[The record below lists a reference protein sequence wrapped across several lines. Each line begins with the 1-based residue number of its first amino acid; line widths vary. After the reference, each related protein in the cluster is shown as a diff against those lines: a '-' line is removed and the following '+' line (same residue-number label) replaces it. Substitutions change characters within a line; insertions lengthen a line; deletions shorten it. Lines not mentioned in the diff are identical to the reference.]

1 MDNEQQFFWVNH
13 NKERHVIEIR
23 DGVLIA
29 GIGGDSKLGYREMLG
44 QARKD
49 DLVFACFDQKI
60 THIGVVKSK
69 EAKIIDWK
77 GSEHFEVKVK
87 FEQLKKVVDIK
98 EHVKHLVTIK
108 RGYLSPINKN
118 GVPQQGAYISKID
131 FDMASFLMSKAN
143 IYFDGKGLVD
153 ISKGPSG
160 RVHDVK
166 KLMSE
171 LTPNAIKEAISDY
184 SQYEPWRYCYRHST
198 TYDLVYD
205 GNRYPPKFIFGIAAK
220 SIINRLMISD
230 EFSGGED
237 SECFEILTS
246 NGFYIEPKSKGDL
259 KPILL
264 NKYDREGIC
273 QLFEPGSKFT
283 VGAGRWGISGIIRL
297 KNKTNDLVFIVT
309 IEKPHAGN
317 PYKDALTDEG
327 QLHWETQ
334 KQISAD
340 SDFVQRLKSHDH
352 NTSNIHLFLRYEEK
366 SNYSYLGLLA
376 YDSVDENSTNP
387 VRFTWRLLS
396 SQSAFKLKKSLQIA
410 PTSNVLK
417 NESFVDEFDVDAFKV
432 RVVDFPNGESKSKS
446 VKKNN
451 KTTKMLQQ
459 PDWAAAD
466 ERNRTLGDQ
475 GEQLVMNFE
484 RARLSGIGRADLA
497 AKIERVS
504 LNDCSAGYDIKSF
517 DEDGV
522 EILIE
527 VKTTKSNVYSP
538 FYISQNEIK
547 VASINHGNYYLY
559 RVHGFDLKS
568 NTCDIYIKNGS
579 VEEIFDLEPVSYR
592 AKVK

>member
-23 DGVLIA
+23 DGILIA

-44 QARKD
+44 QARKGD
-49 DLVFACFDQKI
+49 IVFACFDQKI
-60 THIGVVKSK
+60 TNVGVVKSK
-69 EAKIIDWK
+69 EARVIDWK

-87 FEQLKKVVDIK
+87 FEPLNKVVDIK
-98 EHVKHLVTIK
+98 EHVKHLVAIK
-108 RGYLSPINKN
+108 RDYLSPINKN

-131 FDMASFLMSKAN
+131 FDMASFLMSKASV
-143 IYFDGKGLVD
+143 YFDGNSFVD
-153 ISKGPSG
+153 INKGPSG

-166 KLMSE
+166 KLLSE
-171 LTPNAIKEAISDY
+171 LNSIAIKDAIRDY

-220 SIINRLMISD
+220 TIINRILISD

-237 SECFEILTS
+237 SECFEILKS
-246 NGFYIEPKSKGDL
+246 NGFYIEPKSKGNL

-273 QLFEPGSKFT
+273 QLFEPGYKFT

-334 KQISAD
+334 KQMSAG

-387 VRFTWRLLS
+387 VRFTWRLLN
-396 SQSAFKLKKSLQIA
+396 SQSAFKLKNSLQIA

-417 NESFVDEFDVDAFKV
+417 DESLVDEFDVDAFKV
-432 RVVDFPNGESKSKS
+432 RVVDFPNGENKSKS
-446 VKKNN
+446 VKKKN

-484 RARLSGIGRADLA
+484 RERLVSLGRPDLA

-504 LNDCSAGYDIKSF
+504 LTDCSAGYDIKSF
-517 DEDGV
+517 DESGSS
-522 EILIE
+522 ILIE
-527 VKTTKSNVYSP
+527 VKTTRGGLHTP
-538 FYISQNEIK
+538 FYISSNE
-547 VASINHGNYYLY
+547 VNVSSDNAERYFLY
-559 RVHGFDLKS
+559 RVYELNLKNNS
-568 NTCDIYIKNGS
+568 CSMYIKMGGAENLLNLKP
-579 VEEIFDLEPVSYR
+579 ISYR
-592 AKVK
+592 AVVK

>member
-23 DGVLIA
+23 DGILIA

-44 QARKD
+44 QVRKGD
-49 DLVFACFDQKI
+49 IVFACFDQKI
-60 THIGVVKSK
+60 TDVGVVKSK
-69 EAKIIDWK
+69 EANIIDWK
-77 GSEHFEVKVK
+77 GSEHLEVKVN
-87 FEQLKKVVDIK
+87 FEPLKKVVDIK
-98 EHVKHLVTIK
+98 DHVKHLVAIK
-108 RGYLSPINKN
+108 RDYLSPINKN

-143 IYFDGKGLVD
+143 VYFDGNGFVD
-153 ISKGPSG
+153 INKGPSG

-166 KLMSE
+166 ELMSE
-171 LTPNAIKEAISDY
+171 LSSRDIKEAIRDF

-220 SIINRLMISD
+220 TIINRLLISD

-237 SECFEILTS
+237 SECFGILKS
-246 NGFYIEPKSKGDL
+246 NGFYIEPKSKGNL

-273 QLFEPGSKFT
+273 QLFEPGTKFT
-283 VGAGRWGISGIIRL
+283 VGAGRWGISGIIKL
-297 KNKTNDLVFIVT
+297 KNETDDLVFIVT

-317 PYKDALTDEG
+317 PYKDTLTDDG
-327 QLHWETQ
+327 QLYWETQ
-334 KQISAD
+334 KQMSAD
-340 SDFVQRLKSHDH
+340 DNFVQRLKAHDH
-352 NTSNIHLFLRYEEK
+352 NTSNIHLFLRYQEE

-376 YDSVDENSTNP
+376 YDSVVESSTNP
-387 VRFTWRLLS
+387 VSFTWRLLS
-396 SQSAFKLKKSLQIA
+396 NQSAIKLKNSLKI
-410 PTSNVLK
+410 TLVSNFVK
-417 NESFVDEFDVDAFKV
+417 NENTVDEFDVNVFKI
-432 RVVDFPNGESKSKS
+432 RVVDFPNGENKTKS
-446 VKKNN
+446 VKKSN
-451 KTTKMLQQ
+451 KSTKVLQQ

-475 GEQLVMNFE
+475 GEQLVMNYE
-484 RARLSGIGRADLA
+484 RERLVNLGRPDLA

-504 LNDCSAGYDIKSF
+504 LRDCSAGYDIKSF
-517 DEDGV
+517 DEDGI

-527 VKTTKSNVYSP
+527 VKTTKSNACSP

-547 VASINHGNYYLY
+547 VASNNIGNYYLY
-559 RVHGFDLKS
+559 RVHSLDLKNNS
-568 NTCDIYIKNGS
+568 CDIYIKNGS
-579 VEEIFDLEPVSYR
+579 VEEIFDLEPVNYR
-592 AKVK
+592 AKIK

>member
-23 DGVLIA
+23 DGILIA

-44 QARKD
+44 QARKGD
-49 DLVFACFDQKI
+49 IVFACFDQKI
-60 THIGVVKSK
+60 TNVGVVKSK
-69 EAKIIDWK
+69 EAKVIDWK

-87 FEQLKKVVDIK
+87 FEQLNKVVDIK
-98 EHVKHLVTIK
+98 EHVKHLVAIK
-108 RGYLSPINKN
+108 RDYLSPINKN

-131 FDMASFLMSKAN
+131 FDMASFLMSKAS
-143 IYFDGKGLVD
+143 IYFDGNSFVD
-153 ISKGPSG
+153 INKGPSG
-160 RVHDVK
+160 RVLYVK
-166 KLMSE
+166 KILSE
-171 LTPNAIKEAISDY
+171 LNSNAIKDAIRDY
-184 SQYEPWRYCYRHST
+184 GQYEPWRYCYRHST

-205 GNRYPPKFIFGIAAK
+205 GNRYPPKFIFSIAAK
-220 SIINRLMISD
+220 TILNRLLISD

-237 SECFEILTS
+237 SECFEILKS
-246 NGFYIEPKSKGDL
+246 NGFYIEPKSKDNL

-264 NKYDREGIC
+264 NKYDREGIG
-273 QLFEPGSKFT
+273 QLFEPGSEFT
-283 VGAGRWGISGIIRL
+283 VGAGRWGISGIIKL
-297 KNKTNDLVFIVT
+297 KNETDDLVLIVT

-317 PYKDALTDEG
+317 PYKDALTDDG

-334 KQISAD
+334 KQMSAD
-340 SDFVQRLKSHDH
+340 NNFVQRLKAHDH
-352 NTSNIHLFLRYEEK
+352 NTSNIHLFLRYQEK
-366 SNYSYLGLLA
+366 SSYNYLGLLA

-387 VRFTWRLLS
+387 VSFTWRLLS
-396 SQSAFKLKKSLQIA
+396 HQSAIKLKKSLKIA
-410 PTSNVLK
+410 PASNVMK
-417 NESFVDEFDVDAFKV
+417 SEKIADEFYVDAFKI
-432 RVVDFPNGESKSKS
+432 RVVDFPNGENKSKS
-446 VKKNN
+446 AKKKN
-451 KTTKMLQQ
+451 KTAKMLQQ

-484 RARLSGIGRADLA
+484 RTRLSGLGRADLA

-559 RVHGFDLKS
+559 RVHSLDLKS

>member
-13 NKERHVIEIR
+13 NKERHVIETR

-44 QARKD
+44 QARKGD
-49 DLVFACFDQKI
+49 IVFACFDQKI
-60 THIGVVKSK
+60 TNIGVVKSK
-69 EAKIIDWK
+69 EAKIIEWK

-87 FEQLKKVVDIK
+87 FEPLKKVVDIK
-98 EHVKHLVTIK
+98 EHVKHLVAIK
-108 RGYLSPINKN
+108 RDYLSPINKN

-143 IYFDGKGLVD
+143 VYFDGNGFVE
-153 ISKGPSG
+153 INKGPSG
-160 RVHDVK
+160 RIHNVK
-166 KLMSE
+166 KILSE
-171 LTPNAIKEAISDY
+171 LSARAIKDAIRDY

-198 TYDLVYD
+198 TYDLVYY
-205 GNRYPPKFIFGIAAK
+205 GNRYSPKFIFGIAAK
-220 SIINRLMISD
+220 TIINRLLISD

-246 NGFYIEPKSKGDL
+246 NGFYIEPKSRGNL

-264 NKYDREGIC
+264 SKYDREGIC
-273 QLFEPGSKFT
+273 QLFEPGTKFT
-283 VGAGRWGISGIIRL
+283 VGSGRWGISGIIKL
-297 KNKTNDLVFIVT
+297 KNETDDLVFIVT

-317 PYKDALTDEG
+317 PYEDALTDDG

-334 KQISAD
+334 KKMSAD
-340 SDFVQRLKSHDH
+340 SDFVQRLKAHDH
-352 NTSNIHLFLRYEEK
+352 NVSNIHLFLRYQEK

-376 YDSVDENSTNP
+376 YESVDENSTNP
-387 VRFTWRLLS
+387 VRFIWRLLNN
-396 SQSAFKLKKSLQIA
+396 QSAIKLKKTLQIA
-410 PTSNVLK
+410 PTANSLK
-417 NESFVDEFDVDAFKV
+417 NEVFVDEFDVDAFKV
-432 RVVDFPNGESKSKS
+432 RVVEFPNGENKSKS
-446 VKKNN
+446 VRKNN
-451 KTTKMLQQ
+451 RSTKLLKQ

-484 RARLSGIGRADLA
+484 RDRLVRVGRPDLA
-497 AKIERVS
+497 AKVERVS
-504 LNDCSAGYDIKSF
+504 LNDSSAGYDIKSF

-527 VKTTKSNVYSP
+527 VKTTKSDVYSP

-547 VASINHGNYYLY
+547 VASINHDNYYLY
-559 RVHGFDLKS
+559 RVHSLDLKNNS
-568 NTCDIYIKNGS
+568 CDIYIKNGS
-579 VEEIFDLEPVSYR
+579 VEDIFDLEPVSYR